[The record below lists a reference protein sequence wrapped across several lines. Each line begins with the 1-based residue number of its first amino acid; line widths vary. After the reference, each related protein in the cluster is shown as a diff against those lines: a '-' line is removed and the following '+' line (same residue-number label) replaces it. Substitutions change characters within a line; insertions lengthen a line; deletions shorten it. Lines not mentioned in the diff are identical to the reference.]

1 MKARYF
7 YAPAIFSI
15 IPKIYILTED
25 LKIYTE
31 IREHSVVTIENL
43 EATHFKQF
51 NPTLHE
57 TEDYPILLEIS
68 QKEALDTSLNLGVN
82 WVKRYIDEKNI
93 GYLHAKQA

>member
-1 MKARYF
+1 MYLA
-7 YAPAIFSI
+7 
-15 IPKIYILTED
+15 ED

-43 EATHFKQF
+43 ETTHFEQF

-68 QKEALDTSLNLGVN
+68 QKEVLDISLNLKLN